1 GEARARFDQQPL
13 EAHAT
18 VSACAEAFQA
28 TGDRFWVDEAR
39 RAFGWFLGQNDLDT
53 SVYNPDSGGCRD
65 GLHVDRVNLNEGAES
80 TLAFLGALVEI
91 QALETRA
98 VGIDEV
104 PESGERG
111 RGAMLSAANQSST

>member
-1 GEARARFDQQPL
+1 
-13 EAHAT
+13 
-18 VSACAEAFQA
+18 
-28 TGDRFWVDEAR
+28 
-39 RAFGWFLGQNDLDT
+39 LGQNDLDT